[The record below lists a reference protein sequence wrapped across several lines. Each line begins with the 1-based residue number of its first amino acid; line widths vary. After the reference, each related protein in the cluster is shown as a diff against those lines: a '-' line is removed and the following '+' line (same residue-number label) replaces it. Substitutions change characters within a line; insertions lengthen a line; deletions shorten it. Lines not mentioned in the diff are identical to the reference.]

1 MATTS
6 QTAQSQQQ
14 QVREKGLIART
25 LSMPFAFIGIMLGS
39 LVISILIEWIGLY
52 FYWPDQGWHHAQGML
67 NNELRWIDDGFTQS
81 LIIDQPGRT
90 AKELISLAYEWLFER
105 SGLIDWINYSAAQS
119 RMNSHQS
126 DGFARFLG
134 VIYIYVEDYGLAA
147 VYTLLTFLARL
158 LILTLTTPLFLMAIF
173 TGVVDGLVRR
183 DLRRFGAGRESGF
196 IYHRAKM
203 IIVPLAVAPWIIY
216 LALPVSVSPVLVL
229 LPCAAALGVVVSVTV
244 GSFKKYL

>member
-6 QTAQSQQQ
+6 QTAQNQQQ
-14 QVREKGLIART
+14 QAREKGLIGRT
-25 LSMPFAFIGIMLGS
+25 LSLPFAFIGIMLGS

-52 FYWPDQGWHHAQGML
+52 FYWPEQGWHHAQGML
-67 NNELRWIDDGFTQS
+67 NNELRWIDDGFAQS

-90 AKELISLAYEWLFER
+90 AKELISVAYEWLFEK

-119 RMNSHQS
+119 RMNGHQG

-134 VIYIYVEDYGLAA
+134 VVYIYVEDYGLAA

-203 IIVPLAVAPWIIY
+203 MIVPLAVAPWIIY

>member
-1 MATTS
+1 MATAS
-6 QTAQSQQQ
+6 QTAQNQQQ

-25 LSMPFAFIGIMLGS
+25 LSLPFAFIGIMLGS

-52 FYWPDQGWHHAQGML
+52 FYWPEQGWHHAQGML
-67 NNELRWIDDGFTQS
+67 NNELQWIDDGYAQS
-81 LIIDQPGRT
+81 LIVEQPGRT
-90 AKELISLAYEWLFER
+90 AKELTGLAYEWLFEK

-119 RMNSHQS
+119 RMNGQQS
-126 DGFARFLG
+126 DGFARLIG
-134 VIYIYVEDYGLAA
+134 MMYIYVEDYGLAA
-147 VYTLLTFLARL
+147 VYTLLTFLTRL
-158 LILTLTTPLFLMAIF
+158 LILTLTTPLFLMATF

-203 IIVPLAVAPWIIY
+203 MVVPLAVAPWIIY

>member
-6 QTAQSQQQ
+6 QTAQNQQQ
-14 QVREKGLIART
+14 QAREKGLIGRT
-25 LSMPFAFIGIMLGS
+25 LSLPFAFIGIMLGS

-90 AKELISLAYEWLFER
+90 AKELISLAYEWLFEK

-134 VIYIYVEDYGLAA
+134 VIHIYVEDYGLAA

-203 IIVPLAVAPWIIY
+203 MIVPLAVAPWIIY
-216 LALPVSVSPVLVL
+216 LALPVSVSPVLVI
-229 LPCAAALGVVVSVTV
+229 AVYGGV
-244 GSFKKYL
+244 GGCGECDFGEL